1 MTAIVFWSLMIGV
14 FFAIATSDHTN
25 PMAKICGVFST
36 LFFSLSFAGFCVI
49 FFFLESDI
57 GPRAHS
63 ITQEKHK

>member
-1 MTAIVFWSLMIGV
+1 VGEGMTAIVFWSLMIGV

-49 FFFLESDI
+49 FLKSDI
-57 GPRAHS
+57 GPRAGA
-63 ITQEKHK
+63 KP